1 MFKEKLEDYTEEEF
15 LNFLGG
21 LRSTMKDGKP
31 LKGKE
36 LEMYWDSLV
45 DHFIEITQ
53 HPSGSDLIFYPKS
66 QGDDKPENILKIV
79 KEWRR
84 SQGYPC
90 LKTLNKV
97 DNKTIYGT
105 SSRLANAMMLIT

>member
-21 LRSTMKDGKP
+21 LRSSMKDGKP

-45 DHFIEITQ
+45 DHFIKITE
-53 HPSGSDLIFYPKS
+53 HPKKGDLIFYPNS
-66 QGDDKPENILKIV
+66 QEDGEPENILKIV

-84 SQGYPC
+84 SQGLP
-90 LKTLNKV
+90 LFKDSK
-97 DNKTIYGT
+97 
-105 SSRLANAMMLIT
+105 

>member
-79 KEWRR
+79 KEWRC
-84 SQGYPC
+84 SQGLP
-90 LKTLNKV
+90 LFKDSK
-97 DNKTIYGT
+97 
-105 SSRLANAMMLIT
+105 

>member
-1 MFKEKLEDYTEEEF
+1 MFKEKLQDYTEDEF

-21 LRSTMKDGKP
+21 LRSSMKDEKS

-84 SQGYPC
+84 SQGLP
-90 LKTLNKV
+90 LFKDSK
-97 DNKTIYGT
+97 
-105 SSRLANAMMLIT
+105 

>member
-1 MFKEKLEDYTEEEF
+1 MHDLKYKIYFYTEGEF
-15 LNFLGG
+15 LEMLEEIVNAT
-21 LRSTMKDGKP
+21 SKDKP

-84 SQGYPC
+84 SQGLP
-90 LKTLNKV
+90 LFKDSK
-97 DNKTIYGT
+97 
-105 SSRLANAMMLIT
+105 

>member
-1 MFKEKLEDYTEEEF
+1 MFKEKLQDYTEDEF

-21 LRSTMKDGKP
+21 LRSSMKDGKS

-53 HPSGSDLIFYPKS
+53 HPSGAI
-66 QGDDKPENILKIV
+66 
-79 KEWRR
+79 
-84 SQGYPC
+84 
-90 LKTLNKV
+90 
-97 DNKTIYGT
+97 
-105 SSRLANAMMLIT
+105 

>member
-1 MFKEKLEDYTEEEF
+1 MFKEKLQDYTEDEF

-21 LRSTMKDGKP
+21 LRSSMKDGKS

-79 KEWRR
+79 KEWRH
-84 SQGYPC
+84 SQGLP
-90 LKTLNKV
+90 LFKDSK
-97 DNKTIYGT
+97 
-105 SSRLANAMMLIT
+105 

>member
-21 LRSTMKDGKP
+21 LRSSMKDGKP

-45 DHFIEITQ
+45 DHFIKITE
-53 HPSGSDLIFYPKS
+53 HPKKGDLIFYPNS
-66 QGDDKPENILKIV
+66 QEDGEPENILKIV

-84 SQGYPC
+84 SQGLP
-90 LKTLNKV
+90 LFK
-97 DNKTIYGT
+97 D
-105 SSRLANAMMLIT
+105 SE

>member
-21 LRSTMKDGKP
+21 LSSTLKDGKP

-66 QGDDKPENILKIV
+66 QGDDKPENILKIF

-84 SQGYPC
+84 SQGLP
-90 LKTLNKV
+90 LFKDSKQ
-97 DNKTIYGT
+97 
-105 SSRLANAMMLIT
+105 SR

>member
-21 LRSTMKDGKP
+21 LRSSMKDGKP

-53 HPSGSDLIFYPKS
+53 HPLMSDLIYYPAKK
-66 QGDDKPENILKIV
+66 GDDEPENILKIV

-84 SQGYPC
+84 SQGLP
-90 LKTLNKV
+90 LFKDSK
-97 DNKTIYGT
+97 
-105 SSRLANAMMLIT
+105 

>member
-1 MFKEKLEDYTEEEF
+1 MFKEKLQDYTEDEF

-21 LRSTMKDGKP
+21 LRSSMKDGKS

-53 HPSGSDLIFYPKS
+53 HPSGSDLIFYLKS

-84 SQGYPC
+84 SQGLP
-90 LKTLNKV
+90 LFKDSK
-97 DNKTIYGT
+97 
-105 SSRLANAMMLIT
+105 